1 MSQEMKYIQVDFK
14 KCKGSSSCQSDTTI
28 NSKLKHGQV
37 YLNFKTKYL
46 DFNDYETPVK
56 SAINDKHYFRIIPG
70 FQKVAYVYLQKN
82 EVELKDGLYKFK
94 FLYEN

>member
-14 KCKGSSSCQSDTTI
+14 KCKGSLSWQSNDII
-28 NSKLKHGQV
+28 NSKLKNGQV
-37 YLNFKTKYL
+37 YLNFKNKYL

-70 FQKVAYVYLQKN
+70 FQKVVYVTLENN
-82 EVELKDGLYKFK
+82 EVELKDGL
-94 FLYEN
+94 